1 MNERLTT
8 NDDRERA
15 VLAFWRKGHLSNGT
29 IVNYL
34 LWVRR
39 FIIYCNKRK
48 LLETEHLTATGVR
61 RFALAYIGPRRTGRE
76 SAKP

>member
-39 FIIYCNKRK
+39 FRIYCNKRK
-48 LLETEHLTATGVR
+48 LLETEHLKEITVEISR
-61 RFALAYIGPRRTGRE
+61 
-76 SAKP
+76 